1 MHGSP
6 TCWPI
11 HSQKRASCSK
21 SAVGFVALLLSS
33 RHQDACVCIACF
45 GLIITRLLLVVNRL
59 AASSLSTSLL
69 QVHCQQ
75 AWCKFIVNKLDASSL
90 STSLMQV
97 VSTVCSKD
105 CKYQVAT
112 SLIFT
117 DLLQLDEVNRIDA
130 TCDNVKQPGKS
141 TTCNKSVAF
150 LAVEILTRTQL
161 YDSPIVTLVGS

>member
-11 HSQKRASCSK
+11 HSLRASCSK

-33 RHQDACVCIACF
+33 RHQDACVCIACS
-45 GLIITRLLLVVNRL
+45 GLITTRLLLVVNRL
-59 AASSLSTSLL
+59 AASSLSTSL
-69 QVHCQQ
+69 
-75 AWCKFIVNKLDASSL
+75 
-90 STSLMQV
+90 MQV
-97 VSTVCSKD
+97 VSTVCSKA

-141 TTCNKSVAF
+141 TTCNMSVAF
-150 LAVEILTRTQL
+150 LAVEILTPTQL
-161 YDSPIVTLVGS
+161 YDSPTVTLVGS